1 LTNDEV
7 KPFFYAYPC
16 PIFNSAYSQEE
27 KMLNDKL
34 RDPVSGLTHLGAAI
48 LSLFGLIALMVISWG
63 DTPKLVSV
71 TIYGV
76 TLIAMFSASATYH
89 MTISS
94 PKVIEILRKIDHS
107 AIYLLIAGTYTPF
120 CVNAFH
126 GFWKWGLLSII
137 WGLALIGVGI
147 KVFIIRTP
155 RWVNAGI
162 YLLMGWLIIAAVG
175 EMMATLP
182 PEVLT
187 WLIIGGVI
195 YTLGAVIYITKK
207 MDFIPSVFGFHEVW
221 HIFVIL
227 AAAAHY
233 ISILIY
239 IKA

>member
-1 LTNDEV
+1 
-7 KPFFYAYPC
+7 
-16 PIFNSAYSQEE
+16 
-27 KMLNDKL
+27 MLKDKL

-48 LSLFGLIALMVISWG
+48 LSLFGLIALIIITWG

-71 TIYGV
+71 IIYGV

-94 PKVIEILRKIDHS
+94 PKVIEILRKVDHS

-120 CVNAFH
+120 CMNAFS
-126 GFWKWGLLSII
+126 GFWKWGLFSII
-137 WGLALIGVGI
+137 WSLAIIGVGI
-147 KVFIIRTP
+147 KIFIIRAP

-162 YLLMGWLIIAAVG
+162 YLIMGWLIVIAAG
-175 EMMATLP
+175 EMGRTLP
-182 PEVLT
+182 ANTIT

-207 MDFIPSVFGFHEVW
+207 MDFKPDIFGFHEVW

-233 ISILIY
+233 ISILSY
-239 IKA
+239 IRV